1 MGRRRFKKKKKKLI
15 DEIAENYRSEAITP
29 ECPHF
34 EKCGGCSYQDIS
46 YEKQLELKKE
56 YLNRLMEGTAE
67 VESVAPS
74 TPFRYRNRMDLVTAF
89 GKIGLREA
97 GQYRFVTDIHSCKIM
112 QEKSDRLLEQIRP
125 AILDVE
131 GYNYLSH
138 KGHLRYAVFRETR
151 FTGQLMIN
159 FVVAGREKKLEQ
171 VLEDVLERADS
182 VSILFN
188 DGLADVSFGEIS
200 ETIKTGYIEESL
212 DGIKFR
218 ITPNSFFQ
226 SNSEITLKIYQEIRK
241 EAEGNVLDLY
251 SGVGSISL
259 FTAPGAERVT
269 GVESVEEAVVT
280 ARTNSELNGI
290 QNVEFICADAREYI
304 RETDKKYH
312 TLILDPPRS
321 GMHPRMIKHIEEMAP
336 GKIIYMSCNPIHF
349 KNELGL
355 LENYSLESFRAYDMF
370 PQTPHIETLAVLRRK

>member
-15 DEIAENYRSEAITP
+15 DEIAENYRNSPVTP
-29 ECPHF
+29 KCPHF
-34 EKCGGCSYQDIS
+34 GKCGGCSYQDIS
-46 YEKQLELKKE
+46 YENQLELKKE
-56 YLNRLMEGTAE
+56 YLNRLMEGRAV
-67 VESVAPS
+67 VEDIVPS
-74 TPFRYRNRMDLVTAF
+74 SPFRYRNRMDLVTAF

-112 QEKSDRLLEQIRP
+112 QERSDTLLKELRP
-125 AILDVE
+125 DILDIE

-138 KGHLRYAVFRETR
+138 KGYLRYAVFRETM
-151 FTGQLMIN
+151 FTKQLMIN
-159 FVVAGREKKLEQ
+159 FVVADREKRPDP
-171 VLEDVLERADS
+171 VLERASERADS

-200 ETIKTGYIEESL
+200 ETIKTGHIEESL
-212 DGIKFR
+212 DEIRFR

-226 SNSEITLKIYQEIRK
+226 SNSEITLKVYREIRN

-269 GVESVEEAVVT
+269 GVESVAEAVET
-280 ARTNSELNGI
+280 ARTNSEINSAE
-290 QNVEFICADAREYI
+290 NVEFICADAREYM

-321 GMHPRMIKHIEEMAP
+321 GMHPKMIKHIEEMAP
-336 GKIIYMSCNPIHF
+336 GKIIYMSCNPVHF
-349 KNELGL
+349 KNELEL

-370 PQTPHIETLAVLRRK
+370 PQTPHIETLAILRRK